1 MDKNVIMVLAG
12 VALALLFVFKSN
24 LFSGDDGF
32 KSISSTELKELIKN
46 KKVELIDVRTNGEV
60 SNGFIKGTK
69 IFIDFNSSE
78 FDAKTLKLDKSKSY
92 AVYCKSGGR
101 SSGAAKFMAK
111 NGFTNVL
118 NLKGGISSWDGEIS
132 K

>member
-1 MDKNVIMVLAG
+1 MEKNVIMVLVGIA
-12 VALALLFVFKSN
+12 VALLFVFKTN
-24 LFSGDDGF
+24 LFSGEDGF
-32 KSISSTELKELIKN
+32 KSISSTELKELIKS
-46 KKVELIDVRTNGEV
+46 KKVELIDVRTKSEIDEGY
-60 SNGFIKGTK
+60 IKGTK
-69 IFIDFNSSE
+69 IFIDYNSSE
-78 FDAKTLKLDKSKSY
+78 FDAKTLKLDKSKTY

-118 NLKGGISSWDGEIS
+118 NLKGGITGWDGEIS